1 MFWSVG
7 DWAIPPE
14 SDDEYNQQVTAY
26 ERRERTDARGIVR
39 TEWHAKREDH
49 YADCEQ
55 MQIIC
60 AAATELLDAPRDPLF
75 EVVSPPVVTVPPE
88 P

>member
-1 MFWSVG
+1 MTQFIWSKPSALDRLALFMHGMLG
-7 DWAIPPE
+7 DWAIPTE

-60 AAATELLDAPRDPLF
+60 AAATELLD
-75 EVVSPPVVTVPPE
+75 
-88 P
+88 